1 MGSQGSPSNCI
12 FHVTGFK
19 KFYGVNENPTQVLAS
34 MLEDYIEK
42 KRSLPLNAK
51 LGSITVMETVGE
63 GVLHTFQ
70 TLLNSALVVSS
81 TISTTTTPTTTD
93 TINTS
98 SDVDV
103 KDKIIWVSF
112 FSLI

>member
-42 KRSLPLNAK
+42 KRSLPVNAK

-70 TLLNSALVVSS
+70 TLLDSALVVSP
-81 TISTTTTPTTTD
+81 TISTTTTTTD
-93 TINTS
+93 SMNIS

-103 KDKIIWVSF
+103 DVNVDDKIE
-112 FSLI
+112 